1 MTYFTLE
8 TFLLVPNYALYLAN
22 PPVLAYPWFFLST
35 QLRDAEN
42 SVGEGVPTAPQIPSF
57 YLPLPELPL
66 VVPSSDYVEL
76 APTQGSCWPS
86 VGMLCP
92 PTPGKNWVVIKM
104 PPPPASTITYTANG
118 QKQVV
123 ATLGSDDPAA
133 DATEGDF
140 KAAKSL
146 HEKLPLVWAL
156 YVQPIAEADAQSSFF
171 GSFFENTTPNQ
182 PQYMVTHMRRG
193 YICPKTGDL
202 EVAEIVPG
210 SQKYSIK
217 LLWPRPLPT
226 EGDSSASGGIAL
238 SSAGSTAT
246 SYSALEEFE
255 ETIERMS
262 HSGNVTI
269 KNLMDEL
276 DAFEKRLDEN
286 ELVRSFSTVNAKRG
300 EDAPPIGGL
309 LGALSSY
316 RDGKPTTVAPARKT
330 TTRPLNTPKPT
341 TEAPISAATSSDSN
355 TAAPAD
361 SSSSSSAASATQS
374 GDDQSA
380 SSATSTP
387 SSPASYAYLDKD
399 DMWRWEP
406 RLEAAFFKVR
416 EILQD
421 SSSINPTS
429 FGAVLASINAKEN
442 RTVHDVNESL
452 DKVAWLLNGLPHMEA
467 PFQRLMEST
476 DLMWRTRYLTSLLKA
491 RFLPSRFG
499 YTAAERKKHMESFL
513 EGLSGGHGHLNSARQ
528 ESRQFADQYRKQA
541 EALPEAVRE
550 DVLQQ
555 INRLTPNAA
564 NESSTTKRVL
574 DFIFE
579 LPWNKASEDVFDMQ
593 KARQVLDEKHYGM
606 DEVKQRVLELLAVNK
621 LTGKFARG
629 KVLALLGPPG
639 TGKTTIASSIAASLG
654 RSFGTISIGGL
665 WDLSDLKG
673 FRRTYMASMA
683 GQLLRTIAQCKTNNP
698 VILLDEIDKLAPG
711 SQVTT
716 ALLEILDPA
725 QQSTYTDVWVDIPFD
740 ISNVLFVC
748 TANWEESIHPALRDR
763 LEVITLEGYLEAE
776 KFEIARRHLLP
787 KCLRNAG
794 LTEGEHVSITDE
806 ALQELVKHYS
816 PMQPGVRELE
826 TQLQTIV
833 NGISLAIA
841 RGTSTAP
848 VQLDLENFESWLP
861 KAEFHKFRHETLP
874 QQPGCVHAL
883 TTLGVQQ
890 VEAVSFPTSHHGHSS
905 YHATGNLDEVM
916 KESSQLAYTYVTNAL
931 CSPEFI
937 AKQPENHPGSFFTT
951 HSVHLHLPKG
961 GQSKTGVH
969 AGAAIALSLLSL
981 ALNRPVPEGWSIGGE
996 LTLLGRVLPISH
1008 LKRIVHAAHLHK
1020 MTKLIIPADNKI
1032 HWDELPASLKDGIT
1046 PHFVSWFHEIA
1057 SIIFKV
1063 DLPRTVQAPIVPAT
1077 PKVPR
1082 TRAKPKL
1089 PVPLPAN
1096 PAPAP
1101 AAAADAKAPNK
1112 RKTPVAKARQAAN
1125 KAAQS
1130 L

>member
-1 MTYFTLE
+1 MSIQLKE
-8 TFLLVPNYALYLAN
+8 EAN
-22 PPVLAYPWFFLST
+22 NA
-35 QLRDAEN
+35 
-42 SVGEGVPTAPQIPSF
+42 GEGVPTAPQIPSF
-57 YLPLPELPL
+57 YLPLPALPI

-76 APTQGSCWPS
+76 APAQGSCWPS

-118 QKQVV
+118 QKQVIS
-123 ATLGSDDPAA
+123 ALAGEDPAA
-133 DATEGDF
+133 DAADGDF
-140 KAAKSL
+140 RVTKAQ

-171 GSFFENTTPNQ
+171 GSFFGNTAPNQ
-182 PQYMVTHMRRG
+182 PQYMVTYMRRG

-202 EVAEIVPG
+202 EVAAIIPG
-210 SQKYSIK
+210 TQKYSIR
-217 LLWPRPLPT
+217 LMWPRPLPSEDASST
-226 EGDSSASGGIAL
+226 TGDVSISSGGAPA
-238 SSAGSTAT
+238 S
-246 SYSALEEFE
+246 SYSALEDFE
-255 ETIERMS
+255 DTIERLS
-262 HSGNVTI
+262 HTENVTI
-269 KNLMDEL
+269 TSLMEEL
-276 DAFEKRLDEN
+276 DAFEKRLDDTEAS
-286 ELVRSFSTVNAKRG
+286 RSFSTVNAKEG
-300 EDAPPIGGL
+300 ENAPLGGL
-309 LGALSSY
+309 IGSLTQY
-316 RDGKPTTVAPARKT
+316 RRNDDIIPARRSTARVIKT
-330 TTRPLNTPKPT
+330 RKSAA
-341 TEAPISAATSSDSN
+341 EAPTPPAPSSASLNSKTAATSSSQ
-355 TAAPAD
+355 PSMP
-361 SSSSSSAASATQS
+361 SSPSPSSSAPKSVDAQT
-374 GDDQSA
+374 A
-380 SSATSTP
+380 SSAPSTP
-387 SSPASYAYLDKD
+387 PYNYAILEKD
-399 DMWRWEP
+399 DLWKWEP

-416 EILQD
+416 EILEEA
-421 SSSINPTS
+421 SSINPTS
-429 FGAVLASINAKEN
+429 FGAILAAINSKEN

-491 RFLPSRFG
+491 RFLTSRFG
-499 YTAAERKKHMESFL
+499 YTASERKKHMESFL
-513 EGLSGGHGHLNSARQ
+513 EGLSGGQSHMNVARQ

-550 DVLQQ
+550 EVLQQ

-639 TGKTTIASSIAASLG
+639 TGKTTIAASIAASLG

-794 LTEGEHVSITDE
+794 LNEGEHVSVTDD
-806 ALQELVKHYS
+806 ALQALVKHYS

-841 RGTSTAP
+841 RGTATAP
-848 VQLDLENFESWLP
+848 VQLDLQNFESWLP
-861 KAEFHKFRHETLP
+861 RAEFHKFRHETLP

-890 VEAVSFPTSHHGHSS
+890 VEAVSFPTSHHGSSS
-905 YHATGNLDEVM
+905 YHVTGNLDEVM
-916 KESSQLAYTYVTNAL
+916 KESSQLAYTYITNAL

-937 AKQPENHPGSFFTT
+937 EKQPENQPSSFFTN

-969 AGAAIALSLLSL
+969 AGAAITLSLLSL

-996 LTLLGRVLPISH
+996 LTLLGRVLPITH
-1008 LKRIVHAAHLHK
+1008 LKRIVHAAHLHQ
-1020 MTKLIIPADNKI
+1020 MTNLIIPADNKI
-1032 HWDELPASLKDGIT
+1032 HWDELPESLKEGIT

-1057 SIIFKV
+1057 SLIFKV
-1063 DLPRTVQAPIVPAT
+1063 DLPRTVQAPVVPVT

-1082 TRAKPKL
+1082 TRSKPK
-1089 PVPLPAN
+1089 PPMPLPTT
-1096 PAPAP
+1096 PASAP
-1101 AAAADAKAPNK
+1101 AAATESKTQAK
-1112 RKTPVAKARQAAN
+1112 RKSPAVKARQAAS
-1125 KAAQS
+1125 KASQS